1 MAQHFEK
8 FAQTPDG
15 KALAAIIDNPAMT
28 AAYRALSARGRP
40 AIQAVVEAAA
50 ALIAAAGDEKQAD
63 FRKQF
68 CGYWVGQAMRKMGY
82 KIARSGVRV
91 TVKNTP
97 ITTGTVWTLDPQ
109 AISVSRTLPDEQGDR
124 VELRVYEAPGGVV
137 MAEWRA
143 VQFLEPPTSPEAALA
158 AAKAYALQHGFLTI
172 VLDDPAGR
180 LAA

>member
-1 MAQHFEK
+1 MANKFENV
-8 FAQTPDG
+8 
-15 KALAAIIDNPAMT
+15 ALTLEGRALVVIIEDPAMIPR
-28 AAYRALSARGRP
+28 YRDLSAQGRP
-40 AIQAVVEAAA
+40 AVQAVVD
-50 ALIAAAGDEKQAD
+50 AAGPVIAMAD
-63 FRKQF
+63 AGKRDVFRQF
-68 CGYWVGQAMRKMGY
+68 CGYWVGQVMRRLGY
-82 KIARSGVRV
+82 RIGRSGVRV

-109 AISVSRTLPDEQGDR
+109 AISVSRTPPDEQGDR
-124 VELRVYEAPGGVV
+124 VELRVYEAPGGAV

-158 AAKAYALQHGFLTI
+158 AAKAYALQHGFRTI

>member
-1 MAQHFEK
+1 MAWSIVGDGSIGPPSAHTLSFQLVTYMAQHFEK

-82 KIARSGVRV
+82 KI
-91 TVKNTP
+91 
-97 ITTGTVWTLDPQ
+97 
-109 AISVSRTLPDEQGDR
+109 
-124 VELRVYEAPGGVV
+124 
-137 MAEWRA
+137 
-143 VQFLEPPTSPEAALA
+143 
-158 AAKAYALQHGFLTI
+158 
-172 VLDDPAGR
+172 
-180 LAA
+180 